1 MAQKPIRRQQTR
13 PHSLHASLIRRQV
26 ELQERIHQTE
36 NLFGVDSRQAEDAVK
51 KLADFVEDAGTALD
65 AAITDCPPEAVWLR
79 VRGSETIYQEPD
91 P

>member
-1 MAQKPIRRQQTR
+1 MRREQKR
-13 PHSLHASLIRRQV
+13 PHSFYAGLIRRQV

-36 NLFGVDSRQAEDAVK
+36 NLFGVDSRQAEQAVK

-65 AAITDCPPEAVWLR
+65 AAITHCPPEAVWLR
-79 VRGSETIYQEPD
+79 VSGSEAIYQEPD